1 MAKDSE
7 TALDSTCPS
16 CGELVPA
23 LQQLQK
29 DVKKLR
35 RKVKHLDEQVHR
47 DTLTGLF
54 NFRHFSE
61 ALDHEI
67 ERTQRSGNATGLI
80 MLDLDH
86 FKAVNDTYGHEIGNQ
101 VLAHIAQLLQ
111 KTTRKL
117 DIPCRYGG
125 EEFAVILPSTDLLTS
140 SQVAERLRYL
150 IETSP
155 LPLEQGNIQLSAS
168 LGVDVYTHGRRQTL
182 EEFVQRV
189 DALLYQAKRSGR
201 NRVCAGQRHELEQA
215 VTVSTAEKDALHGL
229 FRNSSER
236 TKSNQD
242 EDR

>member
-1 MAKDSE
+1 M
-7 TALDSTCPS
+7 
-16 CGELVPA
+16 
-23 LQQLQK
+23 
-29 DVKKLR
+29 KKLR
-35 RKVKHLDEQVHR
+35 RKVKRLDEQVHQ

-168 LGVDVYTHGRRQTL
+168 LGVDVYTHGRRQTQ

-201 NRVCAGQRHELEQA
+201 NRVCAGKRHELEQA

-229 FRNSSER
+229 FRDSSER
-236 TKSNQD
+236 TKNDQD
-242 EDR
+242 KDR